1 MNHFDRYYHCATLM
15 SYNWT
20 AVFHLQGQV
29 YKQLYKMFLAVYP
42 YVHMSWEGSL
52 LAYQVA
58 YMLGKISWHSP
69 LLHLSGTKLCHAEG
83 EEEDVSHSL
92 PFSQLWS
99 SARYNS
105 GVLATFSPFKCTTH
119 VVILALKTITE
130 KRLKFNFRF
139 WWSLFILFFKI
150 ASFYYRVFAN
160 SKSNMKNLFFSN
172 LNYQ

>member
-29 YKQLYKMFLAVYP
+29 YKQLYKVFLAVYP

-105 GVLATFSPFKCTTH
+105 GVLATYTPFKCTGNSSP
-119 VVILALKTITE
+119 KTIAE

-139 WWSLFILFFKI
+139 WRSLFILFFKI
-150 ASFYYRVFAN
+150 ASFYYLQIQSQTWRIY
-160 SKSNMKNLFFSN
+160 FF
-172 LNYQ
+172 QI